1 MIREW
6 GQLKNIMSTIEN
18 KYSSH
23 PLRKWFIK
31 QSLDHP
37 IRSII
42 VSLIATI
49 SVGSGVLSFMIDDDM
64 MKLLPAD
71 LDSKIAWDEIQ
82 DEFGSTELIYI
93 AFGEKGKSVFNSK
106 TFADM
111 WDLSKTL
118 ESTDQIEEVFSLVNT
133 NRIDNVDDF
142 MEVDDLQTKRDL
154 TQAEIDDIQ
163 NYLLKNPS
171 LKKRF
176 ISENDEYFVITA
188 QPYSNEQFDVF
199 SKIVVDKSDEILD
212 GYEIHY
218 GGNAYISGIM
228 PGLIR
233 DDAFSLMR
241 FGMLIMIFTLLL
253 NLRSIAGVAM
263 VLMVIVLSLFAMIGA
278 MGWIYY
284 FTGSNK
290 FLFTLAN
297 TSMPIILLT
306 IANSDGV
313 HIVSKFF
320 REMRSK
326 KDTRKAVASTMD
338 SLLVPIFVTSVTTI
352 SAFLIMTTSP
362 IQPLI
367 GYGISMSIGITWA
380 WFLSSLLL
388 PAVISLKKWNPEDTA
403 FTKPSFF
410 EKLVD
415 KLGSAVLNHPKRVF
429 GTGITIV
436 IIGLFG
442 VTKVTVDVNMRNFF
456 KPGTEIRDSMD
467 FMDNEMNGTVDI
479 RVRVEGD
486 IKDPQTLSSMDEL
499 QSFMVKDEQVSTSFS
514 IADVVKQMHRT
525 VMNDDLRYET
535 IPENRGKVNNLFT
548 MYSMS
553 GDPDDF
559 EALVDYEYKIGL
571 ITAFADVMST
581 EQIFSY
587 TNKLNEHIDKNFN
600 DDSKIDVTGMI
611 VVFRDLVILI
621 VQSSFISIFASLLVI
636 GILASLFFKRA
647 LWGLL
652 AVVPLT
658 SAVII
663 NFGFMGFFGIELSH
677 VTAILSSI
685 IIGVG
690 VDFAIHYIS
699 QYRRLSRTISSKT
712 VSKEVVEDVGY
723 PIVLDAASNMG
734 FGALVFSTFVP
745 IQYIGGLMVFAMLST
760 SLGTLTILSALT
772 ELMKNRLIKGEIS

>member
-49 SVGSGVLSFMIDDDM
+49 SVGCGVLSFMIDDDM
-64 MKLLPAD
+64 MKLLPSD

-118 ESTDQIEEVFSLVNT
+118 EATDQIEEVFSLVNT

-188 QPYSNEQFDVF
+188 QPYSNEEFDVF
-199 SKIVVDKSDEILD
+199 SKIVVDKSDKILE

-241 FGMLIMIFTLLL
+241 FGMLIMVFTLLL

-263 VLMVIVLSLFAMIGA
+263 VLMVIILSLFSMIGA

-388 PAVISLKKWNPEDTA
+388 PAVISLKTWNPEDTA

-525 VMNDDLRYET
+525 VMNDDLKYET

-587 TNKLNEHIDKNFN
+587 TNKLNEHINKNFN
-600 DDSKIDVTGMI
+600 DNSKIDVTGMI

-621 VQSSFISIFASLLVI
+621 VRSSFVSIFASLLVI

>member
-1 MIREW
+1 
-6 GQLKNIMSTIEN
+6 MSTIEN

-154 TQAEIDDIQ
+154 TQAEVDDIQ

-587 TNKLNEHIDKNFN
+587 TNKLNEHINKNFN
-600 DDSKIDVTGMI
+600 DNSKIDVTGMI

-621 VQSSFISIFASLLVI
+621 VRSSFVSIFASLLVI

>member
-1 MIREW
+1 
-6 GQLKNIMSTIEN
+6 LKNTTSKFEQ

-23 PLRKWFIK
+23 PLRRWFIR

-42 VSLIATI
+42 ISLFATI
-49 SVGSGVLSFMIDDDM
+49 GVGIGAFSFMIDDDM
-64 MKLLPAD
+64 MKLLPSD
-71 LDSKIAWDEIQ
+71 LDSKVAWDEIQ
-82 DEFGSTELIYI
+82 NEFGSTELIYI
-93 AFGEKGKSVFNSK
+93 AFGEKGKSIFNAKS
-106 TFADM
+106 FAVM
-111 WDLSKTL
+111 WDLTKAL
-118 ESTDQIEEVFSLVNT
+118 ESQNQIEEVFSLVNT
-133 NRIDNVDDF
+133 NRIENVDDF
-142 MEVDDLQTKRDL
+142 MEVDNLQRSRDL
-154 TQAEIDDIQ
+154 SQAELDDIQ

-171 LKKRF
+171 IKKRF
-176 ISENDEYFVITA
+176 ISENDEYFAITA
-188 QPYSNEQFDVF
+188 QPYSNEKFDLLSNVVVKE
-199 SKIVVDKSDEILD
+199 SDKILE

-233 DDAFSLMR
+233 NDAFKLMR
-241 FGMLIMIFTLLL
+241 FGMLIMVLTLLL

-263 VLMVIVLSLFAMIGA
+263 VLMVIILSLFSMIGA

-320 REMRSK
+320 REMRLK
-326 KDTRKAVASTMD
+326 KDTRKAVATTMD
-338 SLLVPIFVTSVTTI
+338 SLLIPIFITTITTI

-367 GYGISMSIGITWA
+367 GYGISISIGIAWA
-380 WFLSSLLL
+380 WFLSSMLL
-388 PAVISLKKWNPEDTA
+388 PAVISLKKWNTEHSA

-410 EKLVD
+410 EKLVN
-415 KLGSAVLNHPKRVF
+415 KLGSAVLNHPKRVL
-429 GTGITIV
+429 GTGLTLV
-436 IIGLFG
+436 AIGLYG

-467 FMDNEMNGTVDI
+467 FMDDEMNGTVDI

-486 IKDPQTLSSMDEL
+486 LKDPTTLSNMSSL
-499 QSFMVKDEQVSTSFS
+499 QSFMVEDDQVSTSFS

-525 VMNDDLRYET
+525 VMDDDPSYET

-559 EALVDYEYKIGL
+559 ESLVDYDYKIGL

-581 EQIFSY
+581 EQIFTY
-587 TNKLNEHIDKNFN
+587 TNQLNEHISQNFN
-600 DDSKIDVTGMI
+600 DQSIIDVTGMI

-621 VQSSFISIFASLLVI
+621 VRSSFVSIFASLLVI
-636 GILASLFFKRA
+636 GILASFFFRRI
-647 LWGLL
+647 LWGIL

-658 SAVII
+658 AAVII

-677 VTAILSSI
+677 ITAILSSI

-699 QYRRLSRTISSKT
+699 QYRRLSRTISSKM

-760 SLGTLTILSALT
+760 SLGTLTILSAVT
-772 ELMKNRLIKGEIS
+772 ELMKHRLIKGEIR